1 MASSE
6 AHPSEQPKL
15 VAVAKP
21 LSLVPVG
28 LKEAAIDSPSFRAT
42 AVHFC
47 DQVEATERWLD
58 GLAKAATKLSQEATN
73 FEPLCTS
80 FIQQCHPPNH
90 FSEAIL
96 DHDYTLLA
104 LRRLA
109 DGISGLWLQ
118 TIIVMKN
125 AQRLIADPIKNFL
138 QNDLWPFKDARRNL
152 EEARKN
158 LDSALSR
165 YSSQAKTKEP
175 SSIREE
181 AFQLHESRKAYLKAS
196 MDLGVLA
203 PQLRFALDNLLA
215 RVSSDEWHDIVN
227 LCRTSTSGLGKHSN
241 EMTRIRNWSSDMAQ
255 GEKALR
261 RELLSARKQIEE
273 SVEKA
278 TRPSRDLDDYS
289 VSTVPNLGS
298 GPAAMRRI
306 PGGLPP
312 ASSKQG
318 WLNLRTLTGKPT
330 RISWVRRWFFVKN
343 GIFGWL
349 MQGSKSGGVEESEKI
364 GVLLC
369 GIRPPAHEERRFC
382 FEVKTKD
389 TSIILQAETQNDLS
403 EWVSVFEAAKQK
415 AVEEPGSTEFI
426 ASGGSSSADAAFAV
440 SPASAPELAA
450 RRPDGQPANI
460 NAEEAHAGFLS
471 VEGDTAGPLPS
482 RTSFDVNALRRQ
494 AAREEGESSRDH
506 ASRILQKLD
515 IHRKSTASPQMSS
528 TGFSSSPPVTG
539 TGIGSLIAASHTA
552 MPFSPT
558 HAQKPSLSK
567 SDAKDSPQDAT
578 FLSTMAPT
586 TLVNPPAQTNL
597 TKTALKVG
605 VDRGLDLGAVD
616 VQGGMPSGLMANQ
629 WGSTNYGHV
638 SRVERGEVG
647 RSNDDSKILLHPPTS
662 QSQSRRSSDPPTP
675 LEGATLDGRSQSSAR
690 QSPVPSPRPP
700 QSPPARH
707 RKTIGA
713 ADGPAQP
720 SPGVEGSTGF
730 PQYYPP
736 ALRAHDTQFR
746 MLFPNV
752 ATSERVV
759 LVFRA
764 SWNATGNQELPGR
777 VYATPSS
784 LYFYSNHLGMVL
796 VTGVSLET
804 ISKVTLESSSSHDY
818 FYIHVTGRDAR
829 EEGRTTLKTI
839 LEAPKLLQRR
849 LNFLVANCNNEDDVP
864 LGLEPVLRTLVGL
877 ERQHPVEEEPTF
889 DDLEEPD
896 TSLHMNG
903 SQRPSDDGMPKLI
916 VDRNIYTG
924 DGVAVNNDGADV
936 IRFKLP
942 SQPVQYTP
950 INVTHLATEKV
961 LDVSAKALLHIIF
974 GDKSALCSSIYQ
986 ERQASS
992 IMQWPW
998 VKLDDEGHFERQF
1011 EMEIPT
1017 KNVLRQSK
1025 TIKARDTQRINI
1037 ANDHLC
1043 YMITD
1048 SKYPWHLPSADSF
1061 RLTSKMV
1068 ITHVAKSKCKFAIF
1082 IKVDW
1087 LKTPWL
1093 SQSMIERRALDD
1105 LHLDALNMIDVVA
1118 EQVKRLGPNCHTRK
1132 AMDIFGYIGQLPP
1145 DSAQI
1150 VSASTNLLTDGQ
1162 FRSSIRTHSIAG
1174 LVWESAQSKALNA
1187 LSAILMSTFGLL
1199 KALFKAASL
1208 HALILAGLLASLSL
1222 NAWSTST
1229 VASSWWRDRSAA
1241 SYMARLGV
1249 TPNPTMSKAVYL
1261 KDLPRIYNPPLS
1273 THNVIALSGS
1283 SSSSQCASTFQQLLS
1298 STDLDASASLSSP
1311 AILASTSSS
1320 PFSQHATTH
1329 TSRRLQRT
1337 RRRLGTY
1344 RHDILVALRLVNRIE
1359 EESVRAEYENWL
1371 IDENEKCASVGEIL
1385 RREGRDVGQRKG
1397 GKEGGAASDESGM
1410 FQGLDS
1416 KEKKQLARW
1425 HDEYCGSCKKESE
1438 AVGLSKV

>member
-1 MASSE
+1 MKHVLHE
-6 AHPSEQPKL
+6 ADNTRS
-15 VAVAKP
+15 
-21 LSLVPVG
+21 PVG

-42 AVHFC
+42 AVHFS
-47 DQVEATERWLD
+47 DQVEAIERWLD
-58 GLAKAATKLSQEATN
+58 GLSRAATKLSQEATN

-80 FIQQCHPPNH
+80 FIQHCHPPNH

-118 TIIVMKN
+118 TLIIMKN
-125 AQRLIADPIKNFL
+125 AQRTIADPIKNFL

-165 YSSQAKTKEP
+165 YSSQTKSKEP

-215 RVSSDEWHDIVN
+215 KISSDEWNDIVH
-227 LCRTSTSGLGKHSN
+227 LCRTSTSGLSKHSN
-241 EMTRIRNWSSDMAQ
+241 EMSRIRIWSSEMAQ

-278 TRPSRDLDDYS
+278 TRPSRDLEDYS

-298 GPAAMRRI
+298 GPAAMRRS
-306 PGGLPP
+306 PGDPPP

-318 WLNLRTLTGKPT
+318 WLYLRTLTGKPT
-330 RISWVRRWFFVKN
+330 RINWVRRWFFVKN

-349 MQGSKSGGVEESEKI
+349 MQGSRSGGVEESEKI

-369 GIRPPAHEERRFC
+369 GIRPAAHEERRFC

-450 RRPDGQPANI
+450 RRLDGQPANI
-460 NAEEAHAGFLS
+460 NAEEGHVGFLS

-506 ASRILQKLD
+506 ATRILQKLD
-515 IHRKSTASPQMSS
+515 IHRKSTASPQMSA
-528 TGFSSSPPVTG
+528 TGLTSPPPVTG

-558 HAQKPSLSK
+558 HTQKSSLSK
-567 SDAKDSPQDAT
+567 TDGKDIAKDAT

-586 TLVNPPAQTNL
+586 TLINPPAQTNL

-629 WGSTNYGHV
+629 WGSVNYGHI

-647 RSNDDSKILLHPPTS
+647 RFNGDSKTSTNSPTS
-662 QSQSRRSSDPPTP
+662 QSQSRRSSVPSTP
-675 LEGATLDGRSQSSAR
+675 LEGTTLDGRSQSSAR
-690 QSPVPSPRPP
+690 QSPMPSPRPP
-700 QSPPARH
+700 QASPSRH
-707 RKTIGA
+707 RKTISS
-713 ADGPAQP
+713 ADEPGQR
-720 SPGVEGSTGF
+720 SPGVLSSTDF
-730 PQYYPP
+730 PSYYPP

-752 ATSERVV
+752 GISERVV

-796 VTGVSLET
+796 VTGVNLET
-804 ISKVTLESSSSHDY
+804 VSKVTLESSSSHDY
-818 FYIHVTGRDAR
+818 FFIHLTGRDGR
-829 EEGRTTLKTI
+829 DEGRITLKTI

-849 LNFLVANCNNEDDVP
+849 LNFLVANCNNEDDIP
-864 LGLEPVLRTLVGL
+864 LGLEPVLHALVGL
-877 ERQHPVEEEPTF
+877 ERQHPVEEEQPF
-889 DDLEEPD
+889 DDLEDLD
-896 TSLHMNG
+896 TSMHMNG
-903 SQRPSDDGMPKLI
+903 SQRPFDDNMPKLK

-936 IRFKLP
+936 VRFKLP

-986 ERQASS
+986 EQKASS
-992 IMQWPW
+992 ITQWPW
-998 VKLDDEGHFERQF
+998 VKVDDESHFERQF
-1011 EMEIPT
+1011 EVDIPT
-1017 KNVLRQSK
+1017 KNMLRQKQIIRITDS
-1025 TIKARDTQRINI
+1025 QRINV

-1043 YMITD
+1043 YMITN
-1048 SKYPWHLPSADSF
+1048 SKFPWHLPFADYF

-1068 ITHVAKSKCKFAIF
+1068 ITHVAKSKCKLAIF
-1082 IKVDW
+1082 TKVEW

-1093 SQSMIERRALDD
+1093 SQSMIERRALED
-1105 LHLDALNMIDVVA
+1105 LHLDALNMMDVIA
-1118 EQVKRLGPNCHTRK
+1118 DQVNRLGPNCHTRK

-1150 VSASTNLLTDGQ
+1150 VSASTNLLTDGH
-1162 FRSSIRTHSIAG
+1162 FRSSIRTHSLAS
-1174 LVWESAQSKALNA
+1174 LAWESAQSRVVNA
-1187 LSAILMSTFGLL
+1187 LSAVLMSIFGLL
-1199 KALFKAASL
+1199 KALFKTASV
-1208 HALILAGLLASLSL
+1208 HALLLAGLLTSLSL
-1222 NAWSTST
+1222 NAWSTSN

-1241 SYMARLGV
+1241 NYMARLGV
-1249 TPNPTMSKAVYL
+1249 TPSPTMSKAIYL
-1261 KDLPRIYNPPLS
+1261 KDLPHMYNPS
-1273 THNVIALSGS
+1273 THNATALSGS
-1283 SSSSQCASTFQQLLS
+1283 SSGSQCASTFQQLLS
-1298 STDLDASASLSSP
+1298 STELDASAS
-1311 AILASTSSS
+1311 SSS
-1320 PFSQHATTH
+1320 PPVLAFGSSSRFSQRATSH
-1329 TSRRLQRT
+1329 TSKRLQRT
-1337 RRRLGTY
+1337 RRRMGMY
-1344 RHDILVALRLVNRIE
+1344 RHDILVSLRLVNRIE
-1359 EESVRAEYENWL
+1359 EESVKAEYENWL

-1385 RREGRDVGQRKG
+1385 RKEGGDAGQRKSSKDG
-1397 GKEGGAASDESGM
+1397 SPAGDASGM

-1425 HDEYCGSCKKESE
+1425 HDEYCGSCRRESE
-1438 AVGLSKV
+1438 AVGLSNV